1 VWAEF
6 TLCPKWEGY
15 VEFTPPRSEWV
26 SAVNLFSTGYFLQSI
41 RYEAAKDNGTIRQTV
56 SGLFVGRPVPRIR
69 VPSPFTKSFVGGTTF
84 NYYARLGRQE
94 TKRGTTNVAT
104 TSGRCNIVSKQS
116 GTNSNINIEVHL
128 VPEYIR
134 NLAPVS
140 RYHGNWLT
148 VRGSLSCG
156 RIGPPASL
164 WKFRMT
170 SEKRDGDREKEDKR
184 EYIMENRRKM
194 EI

>member
-1 VWAEF
+1 MLFPDATF
-6 TLCPKWEGY
+6 
-15 VEFTPPRSEWV
+15 V
-26 SAVNLFSTGYFLQSI
+26 SNVCNI
-41 RYEAAKDNGTIRQTV
+41 HKDNGTIRQTV
-56 SGLFVGRPVPRIR
+56 SGLFVGRPAPRIR
-69 VPSPFTKSFVGGTTF
+69 VPSPFTESFVGGTTF

-94 TKRGTTNVAT
+94 AKKGTTNVAT

-116 GTNSNINIEVHL
+116 ETNGNINIEMHL

-148 VRGSLSCG
+148 VRSSLSCG

-164 WKFRMT
+164 WKFGMT
-170 SEKRDGDREKEDKR
+170 SEERGGDREKEKR
-184 EYIMENRRKM
+184 NTSWRIEER
-194 EI
+194 